1 MRAIGD
7 RPDVSIVRSDK
18 LLLRIA
24 SRRELGVEEKNYTI
38 EEIAELINELAIHYV
53 VAQPDFWTDLEQMK
67 LLQTLLESDKFEEI
81 QRFKMEANYDAAEKE
96 LVIYRNLGNVAVGPV
111 NIKNELSLIGM
122 TISNRNFND

>member
-1 MRAIGD
+1 
-7 RPDVSIVRSDK
+7 
-18 LLLRIA
+18 
-24 SRRELGVEEKNYTI
+24 
-38 EEIAELINELAIHYV
+38 
-53 VAQPDFWTDLEQMK
+53 MK